1 MPFFDHLLSHTNFSA
16 QDKVATPLFESDP
29 LTVMLVGFEPG
40 QSIPEHAGPAGAF
53 YVLDG
58 QGWISIAGERQEVRP
73 GMVAIAPEGAGRSI
87 EAKTRMTI
95 LASRGKHHES

>member
-1 MPFFDHLLSHTNFSA
+1 MPFFDHLISHTSFSA
-16 QDKVATPLFESDP
+16 EHKVATPLFESDP

-40 QSIPEHAGPAGAF
+40 QSIPEHPGPAGAF

-58 QGWISIAGERQEVRP
+58 RGWISIEGERQEVRP